1 MEYSYPTVFRNRRS
15 EKESETKIIIDQLRR
30 LDLGFDHTGLSSG
43 SEFPDLLQEENKDSA
58 LRWVKDGHKDVGTSP
73 TASVSST

>member
-30 LDLGFDHTGLSSG
+30 LDLGFNHTGLLVQNS
-43 SEFPDLLQEENKDSA
+43 LACYRKRTKTQL
-58 LRWVKDGHKDVGTSP
+58 
-73 TASVSST
+73 